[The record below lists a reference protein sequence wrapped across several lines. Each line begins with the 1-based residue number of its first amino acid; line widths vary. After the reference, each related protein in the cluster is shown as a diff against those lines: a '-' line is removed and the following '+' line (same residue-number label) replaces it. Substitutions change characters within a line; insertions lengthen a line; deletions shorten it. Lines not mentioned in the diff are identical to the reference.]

1 MGTAAALTEF
11 IDYLQEQVDNGSIY
25 VWGAQGQNYTTITEN
40 WIRAKENSTTNANR
54 AIRFWKKQK
63 EAGYEKK
70 LRAFDCSGLA
80 MYYLQNLT
88 KAYSSDMNANSL
100 RGKCEKLAK
109 GSLKKGD
116 WVFRVDSSGK
126 AYHIGYV
133 IDDSL
138 NVIEAKG
145 RDDGVVKRGINAS
158 GASYWNA
165 FGRPAVFKAEI
176 EKAAK
181 ESSKNTTWSVS
192 RVLKLV
198 SPMMR
203 GDDVNELQI
212 RLNDAGYSC
221 GAADGIFG
229 RKTEAAV
236 KKYQK
241 AKGLTV
247 DGKAGKN
254 TVTALG
260 GEWEG

>member
-1 MGTAAALTEF
+1 MGTAAALTGF
-11 IDYLQEQVDNGSIY
+11 IEYLDEQYKNGCIY
-25 VWGAQGQNYTTITEN
+25 VWGAQGESDISESWIKKKETSTE
-40 WIRAKENSTTNANR
+40 NANR
-54 AIRFWKKQK
+54 AIKLWKKRVN
-63 EAGYEKK
+63 AGYKNI
-70 LRAFDCSGLA
+70 RAFDCSGLG
-80 MYYLQNLT
+80 MYYLQNIT
-88 KAYSSDMNANSL
+88 GAYSSDANANTL
-100 RGKCEKLAK
+100 MNDKCSKIKKRSA
-109 GSLKKGD
+109 LKKGD

>member
-1 MGTAAALTEF
+1 MTKIKLAEF
-11 IDYLQEQVDNGSIY
+11 TDYLLNEAENGSIY
-25 VWGAQGQNYTTITEN
+25 VWGAQGESSISES
-40 WIRAKENSTTNANR
+40 WIRKRETSRANANR
-54 AIRFWKKQK
+54 AIKLWKKHLSM
-63 EAGYEKK
+63 GYDNM
-70 LRAFDCSGLA
+70 RAFDCSGLG
-80 MYYLQNLT
+80 MYYLQKNGV
-88 KAYSSDMNANSL
+88 YSHDMTANDMMGECTAIS
-100 RGKCEKLAK
+100 RKE
-109 GSLKKGD
+109 LKTGD
-116 WVFRVDSSGK
+116 WVFRVYKSGANK
-126 AYHIGYV
+126 GRAYHIGYV
-133 IDDSL
+133 VSDTLI
-138 NVIEAKG
+138 VVEAKG
-145 RDDGVVKRGINAS
+145 RDDGVVTRALNAS
-158 GASYWNA
+158 GSGYWNA

-229 RKTEAAV
+229 KKTEAAV